1 MLSKIEKNPYI
12 YIVKPKKFMIIVEVK
27 NPKSIEQALKLYK
40 SKVYKTKQIQ
50 KLQENKEYKK
60 PSVKRRA
67 QVKKAQYKQKNQ
79 ISS

>member
-1 MLSKIEKNPYI
+1 MLSKIKKISTI

-27 NPKSIEQALKLYK
+27 NSNSLEQALKAYK
-40 SKVYKTKQIQ
+40 FKIYKTKQIQ
-50 KLQENKEYKK
+50 KLQERQEYKK

-67 QVKKAQYKQKNQ
+67 QIKKAQYKQKNQ